1 MNDNGHDE
9 RRQPWWAPF
18 MIRLVLAMVFIVH
31 GSHKLFDTFEPNAE
45 QAKTLAEIGVI
56 DADADGRPP
65 TEVGELRGLHR
76 ISMMTHAWGWPL
88 PRYQGWAAALTEF
101 CGGIL
106 LLIGLLSRLAALGIV
121 FVMGVAVFIVHWSPA
136 GINIFHPEWTA
147 GAGGWEF
154 AGVCLLLA
162 LTILLGGPGRLS
174 IDARL
179 FGRSRPRTESGEE
192 EVQV

>member
-1 MNDNGHDE
+1 MNNNDRGE
-9 RRQPWWAPF
+9 RKPAWWTPF
-18 MIRLVLAMVFIVH
+18 MIRLVLGMVFIVH
-31 GSHKLFDTFEPNAE
+31 GSHKLFDTFEPNAQ

-56 DADADGRPP
+56 DAGDDGQPPAD
-65 TEVGELRGLHR
+65 VGELRGLHR

-106 LLIGLLSRLAALGIV
+106 LVIGLLARLAALGIV

-136 GINIFHPEWTA
+136 GINIFHPQWTA
-147 GAGGWEF
+147 NAGGWEF

-162 LTILLGGPGRLS
+162 LAILLGGPGRLS

-179 FGRSRPRTESGEE
+179 FGRSRPHEEAEPE